1 MGSVAFLA
9 SLWASANPVLPT
21 PAAMQAALY
30 LGWAVVLGCGVLLA
44 LRRVAPP
51 YRWGLALLVACWTLV
66 PGVTSPAYWLGL
78 AFQAPSLMSVVV
90 CLAWLVGGGMQ
101 QRSGHPRA
109 TPLLAGS
116 WPLGA
121 AGVALGWV
129 LLLDTLACFPVSV
142 YAWGFNSAL
151 MAVLAG
157 LASTLWL
164 LAGAAAVKVRA
175 AESVAALLILLVLAL
190 FVLTRLPTGNVW
202 DALMDPGLWLALQLG
217 WLVSALRCLARAG
230 WRRSA
235 TRA

>member
-1 MGSVAFLA
+1 MGNDAFLA
-9 SLWASANPVLPT
+9 SLWSTANPVLPA
-21 PAAMQAALY
+21 PAAMQVALY

-44 LRRVAPP
+44 LRRVARP
-51 YRWGLALLVACWTLV
+51 YRRGLALVVACWTLV

-78 AFQAPSLMSVVV
+78 AFQAPSLMSVVM
-90 CLAWLVGGGMQ
+90 CLAWLGRGMQ
-101 QRSGHPRA
+101 QRSGHSGA
-109 TPLLAGS
+109 APLLAGS
-116 WPLGA
+116 RLLGA

-217 WLVSALRCLARAG
+217 WLVSAPRRLARAG
-230 WRRSA
+230 WRRPA